1 MWSWDVFNLFFFFS
15 FLSGKLWS
23 SDANAL
29 GWVPGGVHTFCQLG
43 TQSPP
48 SSPRAAEGADTT
60 FVPPRGRAGIWAQS
74 CPLHPSSPGWAT
86 ALSGLPLSAPFHQM
100 FVIICEIGVHLV
112 LEYERREWQ
121 PTPEFLPGESHGQ
134 RSLAGHSPRGRKESD
149 TTERLA
155 HTRWGNNTLRAG
167 AVLSSFPH
175 RSPAS
180 PWNLEHD

>member
-1 MWSWDVFNLFFFFS
+1 MELRRFQSFFFFS

-48 SSPRAAEGADTT
+48 SSPGAAEGADTT

-134 RSLAGHSPRGRKESD
+134 RSPGRATVHRAAKSPTWLSEY
-149 TTERLA
+149 
-155 HTRWGNNTLRAG
+155 HTQKRHNNP
-167 AVLSSFPH
+167 VM
-175 RSPAS
+175 
-180 PWNLEHD
+180 